1 MFVDIVMK
9 SFRENADTSV
19 DYPMQGI
26 SILDNLLH
34 WEESKLQLNF
44 REIGFPLAIVLSGS
58 GTRCIQGNTLVQVQK
73 YLL

>member
-9 SFRENADTSV
+9 SFRKNADTSV

-44 REIGFPLAIVLSGS
+44 REIGFPLAIALSGS
-58 GTRCIQGNTLVQVQK
+58 GIRFMQGKDFLMSTCI
-73 YLL
+73 